1 MPRRQALVFGAA
13 GSPAAVCCGLL
24 SAAGIGLCGFV
35 CRSFCRRRAASPPSS
50 VSVSGG
56 LPLRCVRAVSV
67 AGGLPLRP
75 RAFGP
80 RPPTATRRA
89 PPSTSEGA
97 YGSETVPPP
106 PDPASSGLA
115 TASRVQNS
123 PSCPRPRPATAS
135 RVQNTLF
142 CTRLRPA
149 IASRVQNSPFCPRPR
164 PATASRVQNSP
175 SCPRLR
181 PAGEPGTDGRWS
193 EGRK

>member
-1 MPRRQALVFGAA
+1 M
-13 GSPAAVCCGLL
+13 
-24 SAAGIGLCGFV
+24 
-35 CRSFCRRRAASPPSS
+35 

-56 LPLRCVRAVSV
+56 LPLC
-67 AGGLPLRP
+67 P
-75 RAFGP
+75 RACYRWPSPASEQCLSSAGCFSALGPPGP

-115 TASRVQNS
+115 TASRVQNTPFCTRLRPATASRVQNSPSCPRPRPATASRVQNGPSCPRPRPVTASRVQNS

-135 RVQNTLF
+135 RVQNT
-142 CTRLRPA
+142 
-149 IASRVQNSPFCPRPR
+149 PFCPRPR
-164 PATASRVQNSP
+164 PA
-175 SCPRLR
+175 
-181 PAGEPGTDGRWS
+181 GEPGTDERWS

>member
-1 MPRRQALVFGAA
+1 MPRRQALIFGAA
-13 GSPAAVCCGLL
+13 GCSAAVCCGFL

-50 VSVSGG
+50 VSVS
-56 LPLRCVRAVSV
+56 
-67 AGGLPLRP
+67 GGLPLRP

-115 TASRVQNS
+115 TASRVQNTPFCTRLRPATASRVQNS

-135 RVQNTLF
+135 RVQNG
-142 CTRLRPA
+142 P
-149 IASRVQNSPFCPRPR
+149 SCPRLR
-164 PATASRVQNSP
+164 PATASRVQNSLF
-175 SCPRLR
+175 CPRLR
-181 PAGEPGTDGRWS
+181 PTGEPCGDERWS